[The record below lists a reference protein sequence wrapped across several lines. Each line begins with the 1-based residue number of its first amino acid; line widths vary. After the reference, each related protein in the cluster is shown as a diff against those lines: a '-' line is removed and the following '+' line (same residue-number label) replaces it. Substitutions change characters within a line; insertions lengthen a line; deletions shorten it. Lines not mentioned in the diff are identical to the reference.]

1 MRLPTITN
9 DTAAAVWN
17 AMNEAGEFDAGG
29 VSVEYLG
36 DESEAPLANMDLEEL
51 MDALDCVQA
60 KYAGKFANGQPRAL
74 GGLVDVDLI
83 EPIHSICG
91 KFAGVDQLSDLG
103 FWRWL
108 SNVSMGG
115 HFWNF
120 IAWRYEKKEQVN
132 WGITSP
138 RNAVEVLL
146 YRSWLRGHKMYDPSL
161 DDPYEYAKRGSS
173 DVWRSHI
180 LRQDFGKDVAFVR
193 AFLDSCWD
201 KQGNRVLS
209 DTKIR
214 QQLIPALRS
223 WTSNATYSHLTYDEC
238 IALVTERAEAE
249 I

>member
-9 DTAAAVWN
+9 DTATAVWN
-17 AMNEAGEFDAGG
+17 AMNESGEFDSSG

-36 DESEAPLANMDLEEL
+36 DDSETPLNNLDVEEL
-51 MDALDCVQA
+51 MDALDGVKA
-60 KYAGKFANGQPRAL
+60 KYDGNFAYGKPRAL
-74 GGLVDVDLI
+74 GGQVDVDLI
-83 EPIHSICG
+83 EPVHSICS
-91 KFAGVDQLSDLG
+91 KLADIDQLSNLG

-108 SNVSMGG
+108 SNVAMSGY
-115 HFWNF
+115 FWNF

-146 YRSWLRGHKMYDPSL
+146 YRSWLRGHKMYDQTL
-161 DDPYEYAKRGSS
+161 DDPYEYAKRGTS

-180 LRQDFGKDVAFVR
+180 LRQDFGKDANFVR

-223 WTSNATYSHLTYDEC
+223 WTSNATYSHLTYEEC
-238 IALVTERAEAE
+238 MALVKERAEAE

>member
-1 MRLPTITN
+1 MRLPIITN
-9 DTAAAVWN
+9 DTATAVWN
-17 AMNEAGEFDAGG
+17 AMNESGEFNTGS
-29 VSVEYLG
+29 VSVEFLG
-36 DESEAPLANMDLEEL
+36 EETDNPLTNMDIEEL
-51 MDALDCVQA
+51 MNALDGVKA
-60 KYAGKFANGQPRAL
+60 KYKGKFANGQPRAL
-74 GGLVDVDLI
+74 GGQVDVDLI
-83 EPIHSICG
+83 EPIHSICS
-91 KFAGVDQLSDLG
+91 KFADVGQLSDLG

-108 SNVSMGG
+108 SNVAMGG
-115 HFWNF
+115 YFWNF

-146 YRSWLRGHKMYDPSL
+146 YRSWLRGPKMFDPSL
-161 DDPYEYAKRGSS
+161 EDPYEYAKRGTS

-180 LRQDFGKDVAFVR
+180 LRQDFGKDANFVR

-214 QQLIPALRS
+214 QQLIPSLRS
-223 WTSNATYSHLTYDEC
+223 WTSNATNTHLSYSEC
-238 IALVTERAEAE
+238 VKLIKERAEAE

>member
-9 DTAAAVWN
+9 DTATAVWN
-17 AMNEAGEFDAGG
+17 AMNESGEFDPSS
-29 VSVEYLG
+29 VSVEYRG
-36 DESEAPLANMDLEEL
+36 DDAEEPLNNMDVEDL
-51 MDALDCVQA
+51 MDALDAVRA

-74 GGLVDVDLI
+74 GGQVDVDLI
-83 EPIHSICG
+83 EPVHAICS
-91 KFAGVDQLSDLG
+91 KFADVDQLSNLG
-103 FWRWL
+103 FWRWM
-108 SNVSMGG
+108 SNVAMGG
-115 HFWNF
+115 YFWNF

-146 YRSWLRGHKMYDPSL
+146 YRSWLRGHKMFDQNL
-161 DDPYEYAKRGSS
+161 DDPYEYAKRGTS

-180 LRQDFGKDVAFVR
+180 LRQDFGKDANFVR

-201 KQGNRVLS
+201 RQGNRILS

-223 WTSNATYSHLTYDEC
+223 WNSNATYSHLTYKEC
-238 IALVTERAEAE
+238 MSLIEERAEAE

>member
-9 DTAAAVWN
+9 DTAASVWN
-17 AMNEAGEFDAGG
+17 SMNETGEFDAGG
-29 VSVEYLG
+29 VSVEFIG
-36 DESEAPLANMDLEEL
+36 DDADAPLTNMDLEEL
-51 MDALDCVQA
+51 MEALDGVKA
-60 KYAGKFANGQPRAL
+60 KYAGRFSNGHPKAL
-74 GGLVDVDLI
+74 GGQVDVDLI
-83 EPIHSICG
+83 EPVHSICS
-91 KFAGVDQLSDLG
+91 KFADVGQLSELG

-108 SNVSMGG
+108 SNVALSGY
-115 HFWNF
+115 FWHF

-146 YRSWLRGHKMYDPSL
+146 YRSWLRGQKMFDGAL
-161 DDPYEYAKRGSS
+161 EDPYEYAKRGTS

-180 LRQDFGKDVAFVR
+180 LRQDFGKDVNFVR

-201 KQGNRVLS
+201 KQGSRILS
-209 DTKIR
+209 DTKLR
-214 QQLIPALRS
+214 QRLIPALRS

-238 IALVTERAEAE
+238 IALIQERAEAE